1 MERFLNRHNDR
12 IVGSISGFD
21 RMRFTGTLRW
31 MAHVDGMGKFLN
43 SQAVLLKNF
52 GTYIEKV
59 SEEIKQYAYRV
70 AEAKDRP
77 VQYLP
82 SSSDSKEDVAM
93 KIAERDGI
101 RDGLVGVLTCVEPC
115 QSFAIKKD
123 KKQKQLKLVG
133 RWRKCL
139 HVYFYWLDSD
149 YGLMHL
155 RLQTWAPFTI
165 QVCVN
170 GREWLARQMDK
181 VGLNYQRQ
189 DNYFAWISDAA
200 KAQRL
205 MDQQPQIQWRPE
217 LEKLLNQT
225 HPLHQEICRP
235 LEWEYY
241 WTCCESEYATDV
253 MFKEPARLAG
263 LALDAT

>member
-123 KKQKQLKLVG
+123 KKQKPLKLVG
-133 RWRKCL
+133 RWRQCL

-170 GREWLARQMDK
+170 GREWLARQMDRAGIGYEK
-181 VGLNYQRQ
+181 H
-189 DNYFAWISDAA
+189 DNCFTRIDDLER
-200 KAQRL
+200 AQQLFDRL
-205 MDQQPQIQWRPE
+205 DQQGWAGW
-217 LEKLLNQT
+217 LEKLAAHI
-225 HPLHQEICRP
+225 HPFLRGKSDLLFKP
-235 LEWEYY
+235 YY
-241 WTCCESEYATDV
+241 
-253 MFKEPARLAG
+253 
-263 LALDAT
+263 